1 MNIKMNE
8 KITNLLNK
16 QLELLNKQEE
26 NIKNTNK

>member
-26 NIKNTNK
+26 NIKNTN